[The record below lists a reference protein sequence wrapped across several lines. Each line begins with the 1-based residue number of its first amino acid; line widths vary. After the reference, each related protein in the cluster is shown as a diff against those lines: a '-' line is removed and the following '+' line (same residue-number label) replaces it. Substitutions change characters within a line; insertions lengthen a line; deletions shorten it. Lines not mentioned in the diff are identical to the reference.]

1 MKRISKLTIN
11 NFKAFKESETLNF
24 ASKNI
29 LVHGTNGSGKS
40 SVYWTL
46 YTFLQSS
53 VKTDLGEVHKYFVL
67 NGPESLRNIHALD
80 TADSFIELEL
90 EDTASLVKQ
99 TYKISESLVNTQ
111 ETGDSNIKDANQASD
126 FINYRL
132 LLNFYNSAHSE
143 EIELF
148 PVFYRDILPY
158 FSNANG
164 ENFGAL
170 LKNISKNTP
179 VKRKEAERIR
189 REEIEAGSTP
199 RVTPL
204 KLGVKTISKIYADYS
219 LEIASF
225 NAALDTFVTELIQ
238 PANTFL
244 NTHFLNGDNSLRIS
258 LSLATGASYSREKAT
273 FIFPSIKMTVEQL
286 REDGSY
292 KIINRPHSFLNEAR
306 LTQIALSVRLA
317 AMLYRPQASNLFKF
331 LVLDDMLI
339 SLDMSNRMTVVKI
352 ILTDPAFA
360 DFQLIILTHDKA
372 FFNLIKRKTISQDWK
387 YFDFVRDNHPASK
400 PEIRD
405 SKNDLEKAKEYFEN
419 KDFDGCANYLRKSSE
434 NMLTHFLDPNMN
446 ELNVEFETL
455 ANKINRAINL
465 VGDDGYHKF
474 KRGFIRA
481 NLTEAEISEL
491 ENDFENN
498 AALGP
503 DVKGKLRGLKKSL
516 LKFTIEQNLQMA
528 TARNVLEELKE
539 LKDRIL
545 NPHSHGND
553 MPLYEQE
560 LKDAI
565 VIIEE
570 LKVFLDSKA
579 TA

>member
-11 NFKAFKESETLNF
+11 NFKAFKERETIPF
-24 ASKNI
+24 DSKNV

-53 VKTDLGEVHKYFVL
+53 VKTDLGEVHKYFRL
-67 NGPESLRNIHALD
+67 NDPQSLRNIHAPD
-80 TADSFIELEL
+80 AADSFIELEL
-90 EDTASLVKQ
+90 EDTESLVKQ
-99 TYKISESLVNTQ
+99 TYKISEALVNTQ
-111 ETGDSNIKDANQASD
+111 VAGDSNIKDANQASD

-148 PVFYRDILPY
+148 WVFHRDILPY
-158 FSNANG
+158 FNNVNG
-164 ENFGAL
+164 DNFGVLYKA
-170 LKNISKNTP
+170 ISENTLE
-179 VKRKEAERIR
+179 KRKETERTNRNIPRLSGLTVNALR
-189 REEIEAGSTP
+189 RAYTTEITNFNRA
-199 RVTPL
+199 
-204 KLGVKTISKIYADYS
+204 
-219 LEIASF
+219 LE
-225 NAALDTFVTELIQ
+225 TFVIELVQ
-238 PANTFL
+238 PANNFL
-244 NTHFLNGDNSLRIS
+244 NSHFLNGDASLKIS
-258 LSLATGASYSREKAT
+258 LALVSDATYNGRTDELNP
-273 FIFPSIKMTVEQL
+273 PSIKMTIEQL
-286 REDGSY
+286 LEDGTY

-317 AMLYRPQASNLFKF
+317 AMLYRPQANNLFKF

-387 YFDFVRDNHPASK
+387 YFDFVRDDHPASK
-400 PEIRD
+400 PVIRD
-405 SKNDLEKAKEYFEN
+405 SKTDLEKAKEYFEN
-419 KDFDGCANYLRKSSE
+419 KDFDGCANFLRKAAE
-434 NMLTHFLDPNMN
+434 NLLTHFIDPNMN
-446 ELNVEFETL
+446 EIDSGFETL
-455 ANKINRAINL
+455 ANKINRAINV
-465 VGDDGYHKF
+465 VGEDGYLKF
-474 KRGFIRA
+474 KQSFIRSS
-481 NLTEAEISEL
+481 LTPDQIKEI

-498 AALGP
+498 AALTP
-503 DVKGKLRGLKKSL
+503 EVKGKLKGLKKSL
-516 LKFTIEQNLQMA
+516 FKFTIEQNLQQA
-528 TARNVLEELKE
+528 TSRSVLTELRE

-545 NPHSHGND
+545 NPHSHGNN

-565 VIIEE
+565 EVIEE
-570 LKVFLDSKA
+570 LKVFLDLKA
-579 TA
+579 QA

>member
-11 NFKAFKESETLNF
+11 NFKAFKESETLSF
-24 ASKNI
+24 DSKNI

-53 VKTDLGEVHKYFVL
+53 VKTDLGEVHKYFRL
-67 NGPESLRNIHALD
+67 NDPQSLRNIHAD
-80 TADSFIELEL
+80 DAADSFIELEL
-90 EDTASLVKQ
+90 EDTESNVKQ
-99 TYKISESLVNTQ
+99 VYKISETIVNTQ
-111 ETGDSNIKDANQASD
+111 VVGDSNIKDANQASD

-148 PVFYRDILPY
+148 WVFHRDIMPY
-158 FSNANG
+158 FNNANG

-170 LKNISKNTP
+170 YKAISENTLEQRKAAELITRGIPKLSSKTVSALRRTYLSEIDNFNI
-179 VKRKEAERIR
+179 A
-189 REEIEAGSTP
+189 
-199 RVTPL
+199 
-204 KLGVKTISKIYADYS
+204 
-219 LEIASF
+219 F
-225 NAALDTFVTELIQ
+225 QTFVTELIQ
-238 PANTFL
+238 PANNFL
-244 NTHFLNGDNSLRIS
+244 NKHFLNGDASLKIS
-258 LSLATGASYSREKAT
+258 LAMTNGASYDGTSDT
-273 FIFPSIKMTVEQL
+273 LNPPSIKMTIEQL
-286 REDGSY
+286 LENGTY
-292 KIINRPHSFLNEAR
+292 KQINRPHSFLNEAR

-317 AMLYRPQASNLFKF
+317 AMLYRPQANDLFKF

-400 PEIRD
+400 PIIKD
-405 SKNDLEKAKEYFEN
+405 SKTDLEKAKEYFES
-419 KDFDGCANYLRKSSE
+419 KDFDGCANFLRKEAE
-434 NMLTHFLDPNMN
+434 NLLTHFIDPNMN
-446 ELNVEFETL
+446 EIDTGFESL
-455 ANKINRAINL
+455 SNKINRAKNL
-465 VGDDGYHKF
+465 VGEDGYFKF
-474 KRGFIRA
+474 KRSFI
-481 NLTEAEISEL
+481 NTSLSPAEIKEL

-498 AALGP
+498 PALGV
-503 DVKGKLRGLKKSL
+503 DVKGKLKSL
-516 LKFTIEQNLQMA
+516 RRSIFKFTIEQNLQQA
-528 TARNVLEELKE
+528 ASKDILAELSE
-539 LKDRIL
+539 IKDRIL
-545 NPHSHGND
+545 NPHSHGNS

-560 LKDAI
+560 LKEAI
-565 VIIEE
+565 EVIEE

-579 TA
+579 QP

>member
-11 NFKAFKESETLNF
+11 NFKAFKESETIF
-24 ASKNI
+24 FDSKNI

-53 VKTDLGEVHKYFVL
+53 VKSDLADVQKYFRL
-67 NGPESLRNIHALD
+67 NDPQSLRNIHAED

-90 EDTASLVKQ
+90 EDMESHVKH
-99 TYKISESLVNTQ
+99 TYKVSETLVNTQ
-111 ETGDSNIKDANQASD
+111 QPGDSNIKDANQASD

-148 PVFYRDILPY
+148 WVFHRDILPY
-158 FSNANG
+158 FNNANG
-164 ENFGAL
+164 DNLGVLYKSIYENTLGKRKVTEKTNRGIAKLSSLTVRTLKRNYNTEIENFNRAL
-170 LKNISKNTP
+170 
-179 VKRKEAERIR
+179 E
-189 REEIEAGSTP
+189 
-199 RVTPL
+199 
-204 KLGVKTISKIYADYS
+204 
-219 LEIASF
+219 
-225 NAALDTFVTELIQ
+225 TFITELIQ
-238 PANTFL
+238 PANNFL
-244 NTHFLNGDNSLRIS
+244 NRHFLNSDASLKIS
-258 LSLATGASYSREKAT
+258 LELAVDAFYNERTDELNP
-273 FIFPSIKMTVEQL
+273 PSIKMTIEQML
-286 REDGSY
+286 EDGTY
-292 KIINRPHSFLNEAR
+292 KLINRPHSFLNEAR

-317 AMLYRPQASNLFKF
+317 AMLYRPQANDLFKF

-352 ILTDPAFA
+352 ILTEPAFA

-400 PEIRD
+400 PVIRD

-419 KDFDGCANYLRKSSE
+419 KDFDGCANFLRKSAE
-434 NMLTHFLDPNMN
+434 NMLTHFLDPNMK
-446 ELNVEFETL
+446 EIDSGFETL

-465 VGDDGYHKF
+465 VGEDGFMKF
-474 KRGFIRA
+474 KQSFIRA
-481 NLTEAEISEL
+481 SLTTDEIKEI
-491 ENDFENN
+491 ENDFEANTSL
-498 AALGP
+498 AP
-503 DVKGKLRGLKKSL
+503 EVKGKLRGLKKAL
-516 LKFTIEQNLQMA
+516 LKFTVEQNLQQA
-528 TARNVLEELKE
+528 TSRNLLAELRE

-560 LKDAI
+560 LKEAI
-565 VIIEE
+565 EVIEE
-570 LKVFLDSKA
+570 LKVFLDSKSV
-579 TA
+579 

>member
-11 NFKAFKESETLNF
+11 NFKAFKESETIF
-24 ASKNI
+24 FDSKNI

-53 VKTDLGEVHKYFVL
+53 VKSDLADVQKYFRL
-67 NGPESLRNIHALD
+67 NDPQSLRNIHAED

-90 EDTASLVKQ
+90 EDTESLVKH
-99 TYKISESLVNTQ
+99 TYKVSETLVNTQ
-111 ETGDSNIKDANQASD
+111 QPGDSNIKDANQASD

-148 PVFYRDILPY
+148 WVFHRDILPY
-158 FSNANG
+158 FNNANG
-164 ENFGAL
+164 DNLGVLYKSISENTLGKRKVTEKTNRGIAKLSSLTVRTLKRNYNTEIENFNRAL
-170 LKNISKNTP
+170 
-179 VKRKEAERIR
+179 E
-189 REEIEAGSTP
+189 
-199 RVTPL
+199 
-204 KLGVKTISKIYADYS
+204 
-219 LEIASF
+219 
-225 NAALDTFVTELIQ
+225 TFITELIQ
-238 PANTFL
+238 PANNFL
-244 NTHFLNGDNSLRIS
+244 NRHFLNSDASLKIS
-258 LSLATGASYSREKAT
+258 LELAVDAFYNERTDELNP
-273 FIFPSIKMTVEQL
+273 PSIKMTIEQML
-286 REDGSY
+286 EDGTY
-292 KIINRPHSFLNEAR
+292 KLINRPHSFLNEAR

-317 AMLYRPQASNLFKF
+317 AMLYRPQANDLFKF

-352 ILTDPAFA
+352 ILTEPAFA

-400 PEIRD
+400 PVIRD

-419 KDFDGCANYLRKSSE
+419 KDFDGCANFLRKSAE
-434 NMLTHFLDPNMN
+434 NMLTHFLDPNMK
-446 ELNVEFETL
+446 EIDSGFETL

-465 VGDDGYHKF
+465 VGEDGFMKF
-474 KRGFIRA
+474 KQSFIRA
-481 NLTEAEISEL
+481 SLTTDEIKEI
-491 ENDFENN
+491 ENDFEANTSL
-498 AALGP
+498 AP
-503 DVKGKLRGLKKSL
+503 EVKGKLRGLKKAL
-516 LKFTIEQNLQMA
+516 LKFTVEQNLQQA
-528 TARNVLEELKE
+528 TSRNLLAELRE

-560 LKDAI
+560 LKEAI
-565 VIIEE
+565 EVIEE
-570 LKVFLDSKA
+570 LKVFLDSKSV
-579 TA
+579 

>member
-11 NFKAFKESETLNF
+11 NFKAFKESETIPF
-24 ASKNI
+24 DSKNV

-53 VKTDLGEVHKYFVL
+53 VKTDLGEVHKYFRL
-67 NGPESLRNIHALD
+67 NDPQSLRNIHAAD
-80 TADSFIELEL
+80 EADSFIELEL
-90 EDTASLVKQ
+90 EDTESHVKQ
-99 TYKISESLVNTQ
+99 TYKISEALVNTQ
-111 ETGDSNIKDANQASD
+111 EPGDSNIKDANQASD

-148 PVFYRDILPY
+148 WVFHRDIPPY
-158 FSNANG
+158 FNNVNG

-170 LKNISKNTP
+170 YKAISENTLG
-179 VKRKEAERIR
+179 KRKEAERISR
-189 REEIEAGSTP
+189 GIAKLSGLTVRTLKRNYNTEIENFNRA
-199 RVTPL
+199 
-204 KLGVKTISKIYADYS
+204 
-219 LEIASF
+219 LE
-225 NAALDTFVTELIQ
+225 TFVTELIQ
-238 PANTFL
+238 PANNFL
-244 NTHFLNGDNSLRIS
+244 NRHFLNNDASLKIS
-258 LSLATGASYSREKAT
+258 LALVEDASYNDKTDELNP
-273 FIFPSIKMTVEQL
+273 PSIKMTIEQML
-286 REDGSY
+286 ENGTY
-292 KIINRPHSFLNEAR
+292 KLINRPHSFLNEAR

-317 AMLYRPQASNLFKF
+317 AMLYRPQANDLFKF

-352 ILTDPAFA
+352 ILTDPDFA
-360 DFQLIILTHDKA
+360 DFQLIILTHDKS

-400 PEIRD
+400 PIIRN
-405 SKNDLEKAKEYFEN
+405 SKTDLEKAKEYFEN
-419 KDFDGCANYLRKSSE
+419 KDFDGCANFLRKAAE
-434 NMLTHFLDPNMN
+434 NMLTHFIDPNMS
-446 ELNVEFETL
+446 EIDAGFETL

-465 VGDDGYHKF
+465 VGEDGYMKF
-474 KRGFIRA
+474 KRSFIRA
-481 NLTEAEISEL
+481 SLSPDEIREI
-491 ENDFENN
+491 ENDFEVN
-498 AALGP
+498 AALTP
-503 DVKGKLRGLKKSL
+503 EVKGKLRGLKKAL
-516 LKFTIEQNLQMA
+516 LKFTVEQNLQQA
-528 TARNVLEELKE
+528 TSRSVLAELSE
-539 LKDRIL
+539 IKDRIL

-565 VIIEE
+565 EVIEE

-579 TA
+579 QP

>member
-11 NFKAFKESETLNF
+11 NFKAFKESETIPF
-24 ASKNI
+24 DSKNV

-53 VKTDLGEVHKYFVL
+53 VKTDLGEVHKYFRL
-67 NGPESLRNIHALD
+67 NDPQSLRNIHAAD
-80 TADSFIELEL
+80 AADSFIELEL
-90 EDTASLVKQ
+90 EDTDSHVKQ
-99 TYKISESLVNTQ
+99 TYKISEALVNTQ
-111 ETGDSNIKDANQASD
+111 EPGDSNIKDANQASD

-148 PVFYRDILPY
+148 WVFHRDILPY

-164 ENFGAL
+164 ENFGVLYKA
-170 LKNISKNTP
+170 ISENRLE
-179 VKRKEAERIR
+179 KRKETEKTNRNIARLSGLTVNALRRVYAAEITNFNR
-189 REEIEAGSTP
+189 T
-199 RVTPL
+199 
-204 KLGVKTISKIYADYS
+204 
-219 LEIASF
+219 LE
-225 NAALDTFVTELIQ
+225 TFVTELVQ
-238 PANTFL
+238 PANNFL
-244 NTHFLNGDNSLRIS
+244 NTHFLDGDASLKIS
-258 LSLATGASYSREKAT
+258 LALVSDATYNGRTYELNP
-273 FIFPSIKMTVEQL
+273 PSIKMTIEQL
-286 REDGSY
+286 LEDGTY

-339 SLDMSNRMTVVKI
+339 SLDMSNRMIVVKI
-352 ILTDPAFA
+352 ILTDPEFA

-387 YFDFVRDNHPASK
+387 YFDFVRDNNPASK
-400 PEIRD
+400 PVIKD
-405 SKNDLEKAKEYFEN
+405 SKTDLEKAKEYFEN
-419 KDFDGCANYLRKSSE
+419 KDFDGCANFLRKAAE
-434 NMLTHFLDPNMN
+434 NMLTHFISPNMN
-446 ELNVEFETL
+446 DIDSGFETL
-455 ANKINRAINL
+455 SKKIKRAMDL
-465 VGDDGYHKF
+465 VGEDGYAQF
-474 KRGFIRA
+474 KRRFIKPSIPL
-481 NLTEAEISEL
+481 NILTEIQ
-491 ENDFENN
+491 NDFENN
-498 AALGP
+498 AALT
-503 DVKGKLRGLKKSL
+503 DNEKGRLRGLKREL
-516 LKFTIEQNLQMA
+516 LQFTIQQNQQ
-528 TARNVLEELKE
+528 NVVSSNILEALAE

-553 MPLYEQE
+553 MPLYDQE

-565 VIIEE
+565 EVIEE

-579 TA
+579 QP

>member
-11 NFKAFKESETLNF
+11 NFKAFKESETLLF
-24 ASKNI
+24 DSKNI
-29 LVHGTNGSGKS
+29 LVHGANGSGKS

-53 VKTDLGEVHKYFVL
+53 VKSDLDQVRKYFLL
-67 NGPESLRNIHALD
+67 NGPESLRNIHAAD

-90 EDTASLVKQ
+90 EDTDSHVKQ
-99 TYKISESLVNTQ
+99 TYRISDTIVNTQ
-111 ETGDSNIKDANQASD
+111 EPGDSNIKDANQASD

-148 PVFYRDILPY
+148 WVFHRDILPY
-158 FSNANG
+158 FNNPNG
-164 ENFGAL
+164 DNFGNL
-170 LKNISKNTP
+170 YKDISENLP
-179 VKRKEAERIR
+179 EQRKEAEKVR
-189 REEIEAGSTP
+189 RGIAQLSGLTINKLNRDYNTEITN
-199 RVTPL
+199 
-204 KLGVKTISKIYADYS
+204 
-219 LEIASF
+219 F
-225 NAALDTFVTELIQ
+225 NAALQTFVTELIQ
-238 PANTFL
+238 PANNFL
-244 NTHFLNGDNSLRIS
+244 NTHFLNGNGSLRIS
-258 LSLATGASYSREKAT
+258 LELAAGASYDRSKQALNV
-273 FIFPSIKMTVEQL
+273 PSIKMTVEQL
-286 REDGSY
+286 LEDGIY
-292 KIINRPHSFLNEAR
+292 KLINRPHSFLNEAL

-317 AMLYRPQASNLFKF
+317 AMLYRPQANDLFKF

-387 YFDFVRDNHPASK
+387 YFDFVRDNNPASK
-400 PEIRD
+400 PIVKD

-419 KDFDGCANYLRKSSE
+419 KDFDGCANFLRKAAESL
-434 NMLTHFLDPNMN
+434 LTHFLDPEMREINTG
-446 ELNVEFETL
+446 FETL
-455 ANKINRAINL
+455 SNKINRAINV
-465 VGDDGYHKF
+465 VGDDGYSLF
-474 KRGFIRA
+474 KRRFIK
-481 NLTEAEISEL
+481 NLAPNVIVEL

-498 AALGP
+498 LALSNEE
-503 DVKGKLRGLKKSL
+503 KGRLRGLKREVL
-516 LKFTIEQNLQMA
+516 RFTVQQNQQQQVG
-528 TARNVLEELKE
+528 RDVLEELKE

-545 NPHSHGND
+545 NPHSHGNN

-565 VIIEE
+565 EVIEE

-579 TA
+579 VVV